1 MLSLVLVLI
10 LSLVG
15 LYHYYLAPPRQPHGV
30 GAVPF
35 WVTLLPLVMDVDQE
49 QVFRRYIAPRLHEKG
64 AVKVFFGGQWNV
76 LVQRPSYVAEVL
88 RQEHLY
94 QKSGNQRKIPYSV
107 LAEFLGSNIISARGE
122 EWRQYRAVI
131 GPGLTTSFE
140 EEPMLERAGQLCA
153 ILLALQG
160 SRNPGG
166 VFVQEPLQR
175 YSSANL
181 LHFVLGQPQLARKMM
196 DRDPVSLHQVQL
208 TLKRYLFQPLYM
220 SFPVL
225 DRLSFMI
232 PSRRKARQLVR
243 EFAAMLQASVLQGD
257 GLDGSAGNR
266 LVHAWREGLL
276 TDRQF
281 RDNLMVLYV
290 AGQENP
296 QLLMISILYLLAKHP
311 NIQARLRQEI
321 RSSGM
326 AGVPSPDWTRLPY
339 LTATI
344 LECLRL
350 FPPISQLIN
359 RHVSQPT
366 QLGGHLDLPAGTY
379 VGYHSYAT
387 NRDPGAWGVTA
398 NDFEPLRWGT
408 THEQISRTYRHV
420 KARAAFISFH
430 GGARACLGEKFAML
444 EMRTMLLVLLH
455 RLQWKLA
462 PDWTDRMAPVGDFRR
477 TTASSRL
484 ASSVQSVRGAD

>member
-1 MLSLVLVLI
+1 MFSLALVLI

-15 LYHYYLAPPRQPHGV
+15 LYQHYLAPPRQPHGI

-49 QVFRRYIAPRLHEKG
+49 RLFRRYIAPRLHDKG
-64 AVKVFFGGQWNV
+64 AVKIFFGGQWNV
-76 LVQRPSYVAEVL
+76 LVQRPEFVAEVL
-88 RQEHLY
+88 RQEQIYH
-94 QKSGNQRKIPYSV
+94 KSGNQKKIPYSV

-131 GPGLTTSFE
+131 GPGLTGTFDV
-140 EEPMLERAGQLCA
+140 EPMLERARQLCS
-153 ILLALQG
+153 ILVGLQG
-160 SRNPGG
+160 GQDPRG

-181 LHFVLGQPQLARKMM
+181 LHFVLGQPQLAQKMM
-196 DRDPVSLHQVQL
+196 SREPVPLHQVQL

-225 DRLSFMI
+225 DRLSCII
-232 PSRRKARQLVR
+232 PSRRRARQLVR
-243 EFAAMLQASVLQGD
+243 EFAAMLQASILQGD
-257 GLDGSAGNR
+257 GRDGSAGTH
-266 LVHAWREGLL
+266 LIHAWQDGLL

-296 QLLMISILYLLAKHP
+296 QLLMIWTLYLLAKYP
-311 NIQARLRQEI
+311 NVQARLREEI
-321 RSSGM
+321 RSSGILV
-326 AGVPSPDWTRLPY
+326 VPRPDWTRLPY

-359 RHVSQPT
+359 RRVSQPT
-366 QLGGHLDLPAGTY
+366 QLGGHLNLPAGTY

-387 NRDPGAWGVTA
+387 NRDPEAWGPTA
-398 NDFEPLRWGT
+398 NDFEPTRWGV
-408 THEQISRTYRHV
+408 THEQISQTYRQM

-444 EMRTMLLVLLH
+444 EIRTMLFVLIH
-455 RLQWKLA
+455 QLQWRLD
-462 PDWTDRMAPVGDFRR
+462 PDWKDQMAPAGP
-477 TTASSRL
+477 L
-484 ASSVQSVRGAD
+484 HPRGLRVVFSPCED